1 MLLQAQAAEAAALA
15 EAGNLRGA
23 LSNLVGRLAM
33 LSPPEG
39 LKAAAVLFTP
49 EDEKQPWAGQWLRL
63 RGEWR
68 ARQGDWT
75 NAMMDFSKVLDQEPG
90 DLDSFSALAP
100 LLVQNGELEAYSR
113 LCARFLAPSS
123 GSNHPASSPLLA
135 KVFLLAPGSGAD
147 DLPPAPGS
155 PLASARA
162 ATNDDELPNRQLALG
177 LAEYRQGRYAAAAD
191 WAATAMDGGPRNP
204 ARQAQSRALLAM
216 CQQQLNRA
224 GDARA
229 WLAEG
234 ERLAAARPA
243 GPEGGD
249 PGPDW
254 REWAVA
260 RALLREAA
268 GLVRG
273 QAFVK

>member
-1 MLLQAQAAEAAALA
+1 
-15 EAGNLRGA
+15 
-23 LSNLVGRLAM
+23 
-33 LSPPEG
+33 
-39 LKAAAVLFTP
+39 
-49 EDEKQPWAGQWLRL
+49 
-63 RGEWR
+63 
-68 ARQGDWT
+68 
-75 NAMMDFSKVLDQEPG
+75 MMDFSKALDQEPG

-100 LLVQNGELEAYSR
+100 LLVQNGELEAYRR

-123 GSNHPASSPLLA
+123 GTNHPASSPLLA
-135 KVFLLAPGSGAD
+135 KVFLLAPGSGG
-147 DLPPAPGS
+147 DLPAAAGS
-155 PLASARA
+155 PLAAARA
-162 ATNDDELPNRQLALG
+162 ATNDDVLPNRQLALG
-177 LAEYRQGRYAAAAD
+177 LAEYRQGRYAGAAE

-216 CQQQLNRA
+216 CQQQLNRP

-234 ERLAAARPA
+234 ERLAGARPA

-273 QAFVK
+273 QAIVK